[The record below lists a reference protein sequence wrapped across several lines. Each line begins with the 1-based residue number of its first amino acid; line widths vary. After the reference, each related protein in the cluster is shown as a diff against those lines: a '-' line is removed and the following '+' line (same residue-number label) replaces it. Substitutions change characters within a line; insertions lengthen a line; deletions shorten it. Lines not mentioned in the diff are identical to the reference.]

1 MIQPDEIRRKAENL
15 YSEFLCAWLA
25 GEPFF
30 PRPIPANREL
40 DANDHAGA
48 IAAITALRD
57 GSKEIRGFG
66 YSVEW
71 RQKKSRAFGR
81 NPFPERIFF
90 ESQNDL
96 LRLIGKLSE
105 FATFAEA
112 VDRLRAE
119 FSELNEWIRS
129 HRQLLVEVAPDLDGL
144 LEVLRYFR
152 ANPRPNRFARELPLS
167 VDTKFIEQHGRVL
180 HDWFDLVLPPDSI
193 RSDETH
199 FARRFGLRYPELHVF
214 TRFLDP
220 DLQLELN
227 CPWPELSLPLGT
239 LAELP
244 VRDAEV
250 IIVENKV
257 TLLTLPSRRRTI
269 AFGALGR
276 AVTDLRFVRWLVT
289 TPITY
294 RGDLDVEGFE
304 ILAALRAEFPHVVS
318 LLMDQDTL
326 TRHRSL
332 AVPGT
337 GRQPPP
343 PQHLTSSELLAFGI
357 CRQENLRIEQER
369 LPQPDFL
376 GLTENSSEGLRHWD
390 SRSELSDDS

>member
-30 PRPIPANREL
+30 PRPIPANKEL

-57 GSKEIRGFG
+57 GSKEVRGFG

-71 RQKKSRAFGR
+71 RQKRSRAFGR
-81 NPFPERIFF
+81 NLFPERIFF
-90 ESQNDL
+90 ESPNDF
-96 LRLIGKLSE
+96 LRLISKLSE
-105 FATFAEA
+105 FAAFVDA
-112 VDRLRAE
+112 VGRLRAE
-119 FSELNEWIRS
+119 FSELNDWIRS

-144 LEVLRYFR
+144 LQVLRYFR

-167 VDTKFIEQHGRVL
+167 VDTKFIERYECVL

-227 CPWPELSLPLGT
+227 CPWPELSLPLSA
-239 LAELP
+239 LASLP
-244 VRDAEV
+244 IRDVEV

-257 TLLTLPSRRRTI
+257 NLLTLPTRRRTI
-269 AFGALGR
+269 GFGALGR
-276 AVTDLRFVRWLVT
+276 AVSELHSVRWLAT
-289 TPITY
+289 TTITY
-294 RGDLDVEGFE
+294 WGDLDVEGFE
-304 ILAALRAEFPHVVS
+304 ILSALRAEFPHVVS
-318 LLMDQDTL
+318 LLMDVATI
-326 TRHRSL
+326 TRYRSL

-337 GRQPPP
+337 GRQPSLPP
-343 PQHLTSSELLAFGI
+343 HLTTTELLAFDL

-369 LPQPDFL
+369 LPLVQGIL
-376 GLTENSSEGLRHWD
+376 E
-390 SRSELSDDS
+390 